1 VLVDM
6 VAVGVM
12 QVAAMQVVDV
22 SFVEDGRMAAS
33 GSVLVIVCGV
43 GLVVFHALNVPP
55 AFGRV
60 NKMRLR
66 RSLTTAGPVGDQPFS
81 GH

>member
-1 VLVDM
+1 VLVDV
-6 VAVGVM
+6 VAMRVM
-12 QVAAMQVVDV
+12 QVTVVKVVDV
-22 SFVEDGRMAAS
+22 SFVEDGRVAAS
-33 GSVLVIVCGV
+33 GSVLVIVYGV
-43 GLVVFHALNVPP
+43 CLVVFHALNVPP